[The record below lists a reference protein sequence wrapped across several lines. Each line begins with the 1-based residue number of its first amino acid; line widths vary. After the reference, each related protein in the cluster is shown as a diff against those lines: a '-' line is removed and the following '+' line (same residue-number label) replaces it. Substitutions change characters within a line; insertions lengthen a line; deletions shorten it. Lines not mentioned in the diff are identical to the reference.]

1 MKTVYISDTPHLIGK
16 EIELR
21 GWVNTIRNHK
31 NIVFIDLRDST
42 GVVQV
47 VGDATYASLSPESV
61 VSIKGLVKE
70 RPAKLVNAKIKT
82 GAIEVEAKK
91 CTVLAAAKELP
102 FDMSKEKLDVSLPI
116 LLDYRSLTLRH
127 QSIRSIFKVQET
139 IVQTFRKTMKEKGFT
154 EIQAPTIVATATEGG
169 AEVFPVSYFQHKA
182 FMAQSPQFYK
192 QIMVSI
198 FEKVFTVAHAYRAE
212 PSVTTRHL
220 TEYVGLD
227 VEMGFIDDWTELMDM
242 AEYMLK
248 NIFDAVKAN
257 HADVLANHGVEI
269 PVIESTI
276 PRIKL
281 TEAKEIIFK
290 RTGRDIRK
298 EPDLDPEGERELS
311 KWARETHGSDL
322 IFVSHYPTKQRPMY
336 TYPDPENAEETLS
349 FDLIGKGQEWI
360 TGGQR
365 INDYDTL
372 VANIKKW
379 GQNPDNFE
387 VPYLQAFKYGMPPE
401 GGFCLGLERITMN
414 ILGLSNVRE
423 ASLFP
428 RDMERVDIRLAGVV
442 ENVKIKDSVTVSI
455 SKPKQDVYKSIV
467 SLLKDRKVEF
477 ETLEHTPVFTSEDA
491 AKVRQTTLSQGAKA
505 LVMYG
510 NDKPIMLVVSADKK
524 VDMRLFKVNHKI
536 KDLRMATPEEVQ
548 TVTGVAIGAVPP
560 FGNLFE
566 IPLFVDSSLGKNEKI
581 VFNAGSHTK
590 SIIMEYVDFVKA
602 AKPQVESFS
611 KG

>member
-1 MKTVYISDTPHLIGK
+1 MKTVYIEDTPGLVGK
-16 EIELR
+16 QVELR

-31 NIVFIDLRDST
+31 KIVFIDLRDST
-42 GVVQV
+42 GVVQI
-47 VGDATYASLSPESV
+47 VGDASYASLSPESV
-61 VSIKGLVKE
+61 VMIKGLVKT
-70 RPAKLVNAKIKT
+70 RPEKLVNAKIKT
-82 GAIEVEAKK
+82 GSIEIEAKELII
-91 CTVLAAAKELP
+91 LAAAKELP

-198 FEKVFTVAHAYRAE
+198 FERVFTVAHAYRAE

-227 VEMGFIDDWTELMDM
+227 VEMGFIDNWTELMDM
-242 AEYMLK
+242 AEHLLK
-248 NIFDAVKAN
+248 SIFETVKVN
-257 HADVLANHGVEI
+257 HGDILESHGVEI
-269 PVIESTI
+269 PMIKTSI

-290 RTGRDIRK
+290 RTGRDIRQ

-311 KWARETHGSDL
+311 KWSRETSGSDL
-322 IFVSHYPTKQRPMY
+322 VFVSHYPTKKRPMY
-336 TYPDPENAEETLS
+336 THPDPENPEETLS

-365 INDYDTL
+365 IHNYDTL
-372 VANIKKW
+372 VTNIKKW

-387 VPYLQAFKYGMPPE
+387 TPYLQAFKFGMPPE

-414 ILGLSNVRE
+414 ILGLANVRE

-428 RDMERVDIRLAGVV
+428 RDMERVDIRLGST
-442 ENVKIKDSVTVSI
+442 EQKIKTT
-455 SKPKQDVYKSIV
+455 PKQQGNVYDSII
-467 SLLKDRKVEF
+467 SLLHTNDVQF
-477 ETLEHTPVFTSEDA
+477 TALEHEAVFTSEDA
-491 AKVRQTTLSQGAKA
+491 ARVRNTKLSQGAKA
-505 LVMYG
+505 MVLCSE
-510 NDKPIMLVVSADKK
+510 DKMIMLVLPADKK
-524 VDMRLFKVNHKI
+524 VDMKLFKANHKI
-536 KDLRMATPEEVQ
+536 KDLRMASPDEVEK
-548 TVTGVAIGAVPP
+548 VTGVKVGAVPP
-560 FGNLFE
+560 FGNLFGMM
-566 IPLFVDSSLGKNEKI
+566 LFVDTELGKNEEI
-581 VFNAGSHTK
+581 VFNAGFHTK
-590 SIIMEYVDFVKA
+590 SIMMKYNDFIKVT
-602 AKPQVESFS
+602 KPQVENFS
-611 KG
+611 K

>member
-1 MKTVYISDTPHLIGK
+1 MKTVYISDTPNLVGK
-16 EIELR
+16 EVELR

-31 NIVFIDLRDST
+31 KIVFIDLRDST

-47 VGDATYASLSPESV
+47 VGDSTFASLSPESV
-61 VSIKGLVKE
+61 VSIKGLIKK
-70 RPAKLVNAKIKT
+70 RLTKLINTKIKT
-82 GAIEVEAKK
+82 GNIEVEAKEF
-91 CTVLAAAKELP
+91 TVLALAKELP

-139 IVQTFRKTMKEKGFT
+139 IVQTFRKTMKDHGFT
-154 EIQAPTIVATATEGG
+154 EIQTPTIVATATEGG
-169 AEVFPVSYFQHKA
+169 AEVFPVSYFQYKA

-227 VEMGFIDDWTELMDM
+227 VEMGFIDSWTELMDM
-242 AEYMLK
+242 AENMLK
-248 NIFDAVKAN
+248 SIFEAVKMN
-257 HADVLANHGVEI
+257 HADVLTAHGVEI
-269 PVIESTI
+269 PAIEKNI

-281 TEAKEIIFK
+281 VEAKEIIFK

-311 KWARETHGSDL
+311 KWAAETQGSDL
-322 IFVSHYPTKQRPMY
+322 VFVSHYPTKKRPMY
-336 TYPDPENAEETLS
+336 THPDPKNPEETLS

-365 INDYDTL
+365 INNYDDL

-387 VPYLQAFKYGMPPE
+387 IPYLQAFKFGMPPE

-414 ILGLSNVRE
+414 ILGLSNIRE

-428 RDMERVDIRLAGVV
+428 RDMERVDVKLAIGMHPKQKQNI
-442 ENVKIKDSVTVSI
+442 NVFNSIISLLDNAKIK
-455 SKPKQDVYKSIV
+455 YKI
-467 SLLKDRKVEF
+467 
-477 ETLEHTPVFTSEDA
+477 LEHAPAFTSEEA
-491 AKVRQTTLSQGAKA
+491 SKIRHTTLSQGAKA
-505 LVMYG
+505 MVMFAE
-510 NDKPIMLVVSADKK
+510 DKPIMLVLPADKK
-524 VDMRLFKVNHKI
+524 IDLKLFKANHELKN
-536 KDLRMATPEEVQ
+536 LRMATPEEVEKI
-548 TVTGVAIGAVPP
+548 TGVKIGAVPP
-560 FGNLFE
+560 FGNVFN
-566 IPLFVDSSLGKNEKI
+566 IPLYMDKSQGNNEDV
-581 VFNAGSHTK
+581 VFNAGLHTK
-590 SIIMEYVDFVKA
+590 SIIMKCSDFVKMTN
-602 AKPQVESFS
+602 PQVEIFS
-611 KG
+611 K

>member
-1 MKTVYISDTPHLIGK
+1 MKTVYISDTPNLVGK
-16 EIELR
+16 EVELR

-31 NIVFIDLRDST
+31 KIVFIDLRDST

-47 VGDATYASLSPESV
+47 VGNAIYATLSPESV

-70 RPAKLVNAKIKT
+70 RPSKLVNAKIKT
-82 GAIEVEAKK
+82 GSIEIEGREL
-91 CTVLAAAKELP
+91 TVLAAAKELP

-116 LLDYRSLTLRH
+116 MLDYRSLTLRH

-139 IVQTFRKTMKEKGFT
+139 IVQTFRKTMKDKDFT

-169 AEVFPVSYFQHKA
+169 AEVFPVSYFHHKA

-220 TEYVGLD
+220 TEYIGLD
-227 VEMGFIDDWTELMDM
+227 VEMGFIDSWTELMDM
-242 AEYMLK
+242 AEHLLK
-248 NIFDAVKAN
+248 SIFEAVKT
-257 HADVLANHGVEI
+257 NHGVEI
-269 PVIESTI
+269 PVIEKSI

-311 KWARETHGSDL
+311 KWSRETHGSDL
-322 IFVSHYPTKQRPMY
+322 VFVTHYPTKKRPMY
-336 TYPDPENAEETLS
+336 THPDPENPEETLS

-365 INDYDTL
+365 IHNYDTL

-387 VPYLQAFKYGMPPE
+387 TPYLQAFKYGMPPE

-428 RDMERVDIRLAGVV
+428 RDMERVDIRLSST
-442 ENVKIKDSVTVSI
+442 E
-455 SKPKQDVYKSIV
+455 
-467 SLLKDRKVEF
+467 E
-477 ETLEHTPVFTSEDA
+477 
-491 AKVRQTTLSQGAKA
+491 
-505 LVMYG
+505 
-510 NDKPIMLVVSADKK
+510 KK
-524 VDMRLFKVNHKI
+524 V
-536 KDLRMATPEEVQ
+536 Q
-548 TVTGVAIGAVPP
+548 
-560 FGNLFE
+560 
-566 IPLFVDSSLGKNEKI
+566 
-581 VFNAGSHTK
+581 
-590 SIIMEYVDFVKA
+590 
-602 AKPQVESFS
+602 
-611 KG
+611 